1 MYFHELLTSV
11 SELKGVGPAV
21 LKSYA
26 NLGIFTYRDLLSHLP
41 RGYEDRKHAIELSQA
56 VHSGDAYV
64 VVTVAS
70 HEYFGN
76 HRNRTLKI
84 TVYDH
89 SGSAALLCFGRNFL
103 ARKFRVGMVLHLFG
117 HFTYNYGQIQ
127 CSLFEAEI
135 LHEGFSP
142 KHFGMILPVYPLSSG
157 LSQHIVRRDVSH
169 ALDQAAYLEE
179 PLPPSLVEEHGLLTE
194 SRALRTIHFPDEI
207 RQTAAA
213 RKSLAFIELFY
224 LQLTLERRTRQRKH
238 TRKASFKT
246 PGNVKNNLK
255 KRLIDSLPFELTED
269 QKGALSQIEED
280 LTRPYAMNRLLQGD
294 VGSGK
299 TLTGFISMLPI
310 IDSGGQAAFMAPT
323 ELLAKQHAENA
334 AAYLEPLG
342 IRVAFLT
349 GSVTGAPRRLL
360 LEALK
365 RGEVHVAV
373 GTHALFSSDVEF
385 KNLEYIIVDE
395 QQRFGVSQRIALSQK
410 GEEPHQLLMTA
421 TPIPRTMALT
431 VFGDLDISTIKTMP
445 PGRKPVITHLAA
457 QHRSIQVYKAV
468 EVEFSRGHQAYFV
481 YPKIEAAGNSDLRD
495 VESMFTHLSEE
506 VYPSY
511 RGALIH
517 SRLKEDEKIN
527 VMHKFKNHK
536 LDFLVSTS
544 VVEVG
549 VDIPNATC
557 MIIEHAERF
566 GLSALHQ
573 LRGRVGR
580 GTAQAYAF
588 LIYSDKLQ
596 EDGKKRLKVMKQT
609 NDGFVIA
616 EEDLRIR
623 GPGEIAGTRQSGY
636 LALRFADI
644 TEDLEL
650 MKLSR
655 TEARR
660 LLSSDAGLLEPQHAM
675 ISEILRRCNPF
686 DQSLIE

>member
-11 SELKGVGPAV
+11 SELKGVGPAA
-21 LKSYA
+21 LRSYA

-41 RGYEDRKHAIELSQA
+41 RGYEDRKHAIPLSQA
-56 VHSGDAYV
+56 VQAGDAYV

-70 HEYFGN
+70 HDYFGN
-76 HRNRTLKI
+76 YRNRTLKI
-84 TVYDH
+84 IVYDD
-89 SGSAALLCFGRNFL
+89 SCSAALLCFGRNFL
-103 ARKFRVGMVLHLFG
+103 AKKFPVGMKLHLFG

-127 CSLFEAEI
+127 CSLFEAETF
-135 LHEGFSP
+135 HEGFSP
-142 KHFGMILPVYPLSSG
+142 RNFGMILPVYPLSSG
-157 LSQHIVRRDVSH
+157 LTQHIIRRDVSH
-169 ALDQAAYLEE
+169 VLDQAAAYLEE
-179 PLPPSLVEEHGLLTE
+179 PLPESIIEEHGLQRE
-194 SRALRTIHFPDEI
+194 SQALRAIHFPEEI
-207 RQTAAA
+207 EQAAAA
-213 RKSLAFIELFY
+213 RKTLAFIELFY
-224 LQLTLERRTRQRKH
+224 LQLTLERRTLQRKQVH
-238 TRKASFKT
+238 GAVPVTLKT
-246 PGNVKNNLK
+246 GLK
-255 KRLIDSLPFELTED
+255 QQLIDSLPFELTDD
-269 QKGALSQIEED
+269 QKSSLAQIEED
-280 LTRPYAMNRLLQGD
+280 LARPYAMNRLLQGD

-310 IDSGGQAAFMAPT
+310 IEAGGQAAFMAPT

-334 AAYLEPLG
+334 ATYLEPLG

-349 GSVTGAPRRLL
+349 GSVTGAPRKLL

-365 RGEVHVAV
+365 KGEVHVAV

-385 KNLEYIIVDE
+385 RNLAYIIVDE

-410 GEEPHQLLMTA
+410 GAEPHQLLMTA

-457 QHRSIQVYKAV
+457 QHRSMQVYKAV

-495 VESMFTHLSEE
+495 VQSMFTQLSEE
-506 VYPSY
+506 VYPTY

-517 SRLKEDEKIN
+517 SRLKEDEKIS
-527 VMHKFKNHK
+527 VMSKFKNHE

-580 GTAQAYAF
+580 GKAQAYAF

-636 LALRFADI
+636 LALRFAEI
-644 TEDLEL
+644 TEDIEL

-655 TEARR
+655 TEARK
-660 LLSSDAGLLEPQHAM
+660 LLASDNGLLDPRHAM
-675 ISEILRRCNPF
+675 ISDIMTRCNPF

>member
-1 MYFHELLTSV
+1 
-11 SELKGVGPAV
+11 
-21 LKSYA
+21 
-26 NLGIFTYRDLLSHLP
+26 
-41 RGYEDRKHAIELSQA
+41 
-56 VHSGDAYV
+56 
-64 VVTVAS
+64 
-70 HEYFGN
+70 
-76 HRNRTLKI
+76 
-84 TVYDH
+84 
-89 SGSAALLCFGRNFL
+89 
-103 ARKFRVGMVLHLFG
+103 
-117 HFTYNYGQIQ
+117 
-127 CSLFEAEI
+127 
-135 LHEGFSP
+135 
-142 KHFGMILPVYPLSSG
+142 
-157 LSQHIVRRDVSH
+157 
-169 ALDQAAYLEE
+169 
-179 PLPPSLVEEHGLLTE
+179 
-194 SRALRTIHFPDEI
+194 
-207 RQTAAA
+207 
-213 RKSLAFIELFY
+213 
-224 LQLTLERRTRQRKH
+224 
-238 TRKASFKT
+238 
-246 PGNVKNNLK
+246 
-255 KRLIDSLPFELTED
+255 
-269 QKGALSQIEED
+269 
-280 LTRPYAMNRLLQGD
+280 
-294 VGSGK
+294 
-299 TLTGFISMLPI
+299 
-310 IDSGGQAAFMAPT
+310 
-323 ELLAKQHAENA
+323 
-334 AAYLEPLG
+334 
-342 IRVAFLT
+342 
-349 GSVTGAPRRLL
+349 VTGAPRKLL

-365 RGEVHVAV
+365 KGEVHVAV

-385 KNLEYIIVDE
+385 RNLAYIIVDE

-410 GEEPHQLLMTA
+410 GAEPHQLLMTA

-457 QHRSIQVYKAV
+457 QHRSMQVYKAV

-495 VESMFTHLSEE
+495 VQSMFTQLSEE
-506 VYPSY
+506 VYPTY

-517 SRLKEDEKIN
+517 SRLKEDEKIS
-527 VMHKFKNHK
+527 VMSKFKNHE

-580 GTAQAYAF
+580 GKAQAYAF

-636 LALRFADI
+636 LALRFAEI
-644 TEDLEL
+644 TEDIEL

-655 TEARR
+655 TEARK
-660 LLSSDAGLLEPQHAM
+660 LLASDNGLLDPRHAM
-675 ISEILRRCNPF
+675 ISDIMTRCNPF